1 MVDITKPVYGTVW
14 ADAGEKLSPIE
25 EKIQSGWVQEMMPY
39 QYENFLQNR
48 QDVAITY
55 LFQKGV
61 PEWSS
66 EQEYIANKSVV
77 TYAGQMY
84 MALLTNTNTL
94 PTVSTSWKRLTI
106 NFAPNGAVPISFGGT
121 GATSAADARANLGIG
136 TVATANFPVTNGLLV
151 KLSDNTLVTRAVS
164 GTAGYITV
172 TNGDGTSGNPII
184 NVGVNVAK
192 TDADASWSTTGSI
205 KLPSG
210 STSEQGIATPGRVRF
225 NLETDEF
232 QGAYSGGWNVLAK
245 PATAAQTPIVDTGGY
260 YSSTNVEGALQYVG
274 ETLSNAVLAF
284 PDYTAASAAAATLP
298 DGQEIESP
306 DAQGRL
312 SQFKVQS
319 GALVFNE
326 YVGDRIGAA
335 VWTEGQ
341 YRTMKERARDTYCI
355 LDGPGGADPTGNND
369 STVAIREAIKSGAR
383 VEVPTGIFVWDAAV
397 DPLGIVM
404 TTPGQTL
411 FGHGSG
417 IAPGGL
423 SEWGPA
429 RAFASRI
436 MFTGTGQRLERTRR
450 EWRGSASDPTDPLM
464 SAGVSV
470 SAYGV
475 NLENIAIDLMCDYT
489 DMGRYNYGEDWDIAI
504 HNMCWMGYREHNVAT
519 TGYWRRYGRLIE
531 NTALTR
537 HISLPGY
544 PVADWAI
551 RGTDHTSLIFPYSRG
566 PRVAIGV
573 LGAKKNITGYDGL
586 NPIFAP
592 NYYDTVDGLVPD
604 NRGST
609 GASDVS
615 LHAPILFS
623 AEHHSG
629 WRVHEPRSDLN
640 YTLEPDTAAACL
652 HVDGWA
658 NNALET
664 RDEVNQGLTVSGRA
678 RFHTIE
684 AFHIRLDRCNRIQLE
699 GHVDYSGYSQYPDGT
714 PVGNKSYGSVTGT
727 INTRNV
733 TLCAG
738 WMSNPQP
745 EYFSDFVRGWY
756 NLSPETGNAVH
767 RNINLNELRQRD
779 DGSASTHLGIRKRD
793 TSELHFKG
801 EDNAPH
807 WRFSTD
813 WIFEP
818 YTDLGHDI
826 GRFSRRVRNMF
837 AQTFRPGSVNG
848 PLWTSGS
855 GSPEGVL
862 AAAVGSMYTR
872 TDGGVGTTLYVK
884 QSGTGNTGWAAK

>member
-1 MVDITKPVYGTVW
+1 MQKYQSIITATNGSVIRNVPVTVLKEDGSPAEIFMDREGQVLAPNPLATDSRGVFYFYAKNGRYSLRTAADGVQITDADTVLLFDPDETASDGPI
-14 ADAGEKLSPIE
+14 ADAVRRAEDAAERAETALGD
-25 EKIQSGWVQEMMPY
+25 SG
-39 QYENFLQNR
+39 LQNMV
-48 QDVAITY
+48 QDAQDAAANAVQAVIDANQAVASIDAALIEAGEAKDAAQAAAQTASEAAIDAQAVKDSLLNY
-55 LFQKGV
+55 DGALSTT

-66 EQEYIANKSVV
+66 VPAHVDLNLDTQAQALANRSELLRENQKRSPLHFA
-77 TYAGQMY
+77 TYA
-84 MALLTNTNTL
+84 
-94 PTVSTSWKRLTI
+94 
-106 NFAPNGAVPISFGGT
+106 
-121 GATSAADARANLGIG
+121 
-136 TVATANFPVTNGLLV
+136 
-151 KLSDNTLVTRAVS
+151 
-164 GTAGYITV
+164 
-172 TNGDGTSGNPII
+172 
-184 NVGVNVAK
+184 
-192 TDADASWSTTGSI
+192 
-205 KLPSG
+205 
-210 STSEQGIATPGRVRF
+210 E
-225 NLETDEF
+225 
-232 QGAYSGGWNVLAK
+232 
-245 PATAAQTPIVDTGGY
+245 
-260 YSSTNVEGALQYVG
+260 
-274 ETLSNAVLAF
+274 
-284 PDYTAASAAAATLP
+284 ASAAAATLP
-298 DGQEIESP
+298 DGQAVESL
-306 DAQGRL
+306 DGSGRL
-312 SQFKVQS
+312 SRFKVQS
-319 GALVFNE
+319 GALVFDE
-326 YVGDRIGAA
+326 YAGDRIGAA
-335 VWTEGQ
+335 VWTSGQ
-341 YRTMKERARDTYCI
+341 YRTMKQRARDTYCI
-355 LDGPGGADPTGNND
+355 LDGPGGADPTGSND

-423 SEWGPA
+423 NEWGPA

-450 EWRGSASDPTDPLM
+450 EWRGSAADPTDPLM

-475 NLENIAIDLMCDYT
+475 NIENIAIDLWCDYT
-489 DMGRYNYGEDWDIAI
+489 DMARYNYGADWDIAI

-573 LGAKKNITGYDGL
+573 LGAKKKITGYDGL
-586 NPIFAP
+586 NPIFDP
-592 NYYDTVDGLVPD
+592 NYYDSVEGVVSD

-629 WRVHEPRSDLN
+629 WRVHEPRADLD

-664 RDEVNQGLTVSGRA
+664 RDEVNQGLTVTGRA

-684 AFHIRLDRCNRIQLE
+684 AFHIRLDRCNRVQLE
-699 GHVDYSGYSQYPDGT
+699 GHIDYSGYSQYPDGT
-714 PVGNKSYGSVTGT
+714 PVGNKSYGSTTGT

-733 TLCAG
+733 TFGAG

-745 EYFSDFVRGWY
+745 EYFSNFVRGWY

-767 RNINLNELRQRD
+767 RNINLNEIRQRD

-793 TSELHFKG
+793 TGELQFKA
-801 EDNAPH
+801 EDGTPK
-807 WRFSTD
+807 WRYSSD

-818 YTDLGHDI
+818 YTDVGGDI

-837 AQTFRPGSVNG
+837 AQTFRPGNVNG

-862 AAAVGSMYTR
+862 SAAVGSLYTR
-872 TDGGVGTTLYVK
+872 TDGGASTTLYVK
-884 QSGTGNTGWAAK
+884 QSGSGNTGWVAK